1 MNRFKILINCC
12 LCICLL
18 CLISISAL
26 GQCFNNYTLSPSGN
40 VCGGS
45 VSMNLSGSQSGV
57 SYQLK
62 VNGANYGAPVNGTG
76 SSISV
81 GTVTSSS
88 SGGGGTFLVVASQF
102 GSSCS
107 PTVIAG
113 TSVTFVPTP
122 GGTVTASSSYVCSG
136 SPVTLTVNPTSAG
149 TYNYQW
155 FLNGAS
161 ISGASSQT
169 YSAAVAGTYTVQIS
183 NTCGAATLPCPAI
196 TASPN
201 VGTPGSITGPISR
214 VAGAAGSST
223 YTVGGAANAV
233 AYFWEISPVTAGT
246 FSSGG
251 TAVTSLV
258 WNPDF
263 SGTAIVKVRAIG
275 NCGPLSA
282 ASLLPVSVDLPASSG
297 YSYLKETDVRVPNI
311 VSTASLAAL
320 PIGQKKVTF
329 TYEDQQGRP
338 IQTVMQSA
346 SPGMN
351 DVIQPAAYDPVG
363 RPVTTYLQ
371 YTAPSSN
378 NGSYVTNPLA
388 NQAIYY
394 NPATPGAPNIA
405 TSTNSTSQSGYDN
418 SPLERVVEKGY
429 PGSTWIQG
437 GGHAV
442 QNGYGTNATSEVIYW
457 IINTNGNG
465 ALASVYNPGTLLTA
479 IVTDENGNSVT
490 QYTDFNG
497 KMVCKKVQSG
507 PSTFLFTY
515 YVYDDA
521 GNLRYVI
528 PPLPTVPVAI
538 NLPSA
543 FIESD
548 AVFTN
553 FFYGYHYDGRNRLTE
568 KKVPGKGWE
577 YYVYNKLDQ
586 VILSQTATQTS
597 LGLWTFTKYDSR
609 GRTILTGDYTT
620 ASSRGALQSSADS
633 FPSALQ
639 WESFSNSIS
648 NYGYTDV
655 SYPDNTVSSSK
666 KILSVSYYDNYLFLS
681 NNSINPNTSVF
692 TAPSADTVLNS
703 PGGLIT
709 GSITNVLGA
718 PASTYLLS
726 INHYDTY
733 GRTVK
738 TVGQSYK
745 TGGTNSGN
753 YDIVQNQY
761 SFDNLLVKSIRTH
774 YLSSSLQLTIGT
786 FYGYDHAG
794 RKVLLQQQ
802 YDTGPL
808 INLAEYD
815 YNELGQ
821 LYRKSL
827 HAPGQSAGV
836 PSAANI
842 TLGTADAI
850 SSGSK
855 MVYAS
860 NSISIQPNF
869 SVSGGAVFKAGITQ
883 PYLQTVT
890 YNYNIR
896 GWLTKINDPG
906 NLGTSLFAE
915 QLDYDQPN
923 TSFSGTTPQFNGNIS
938 TASWQTLAKPNT
950 SMVQELKGYVYNYD
964 GLNRLTASYYKAP
977 SGNDKYNEAVSYDEL
992 GNILSLNRNATA
1004 TTFLNKLA
1012 YNYGS
1017 GTQRGNL
1024 LLSVAD
1030 NGGTENYASTFSYQ
1044 TSSGSETANTK
1055 TGVQQITYNELN
1067 LPSLIT
1073 FTSGKTISFA
1083 YSSSG
1088 EEFERIIKQGATVNE
1103 DRSYIHGIEYVGS
1116 AINFI
1121 HTEEGRARP
1130 ITGGYLLEYQVADHL
1145 GNVRALF
1152 GDEDN
1157 TSSFSAANDV
1167 VQTTDYYAFGRPVA
1181 YLDANPLFQY
1191 KFNGKEYSSDLNEYN
1206 YGARYLNPVTARWNA
1221 VDNDADKSRRW
1232 SPYTYA
1238 YNNPIRNIDVD
1249 GNSSSDYAYAYAVG
1263 NLVSSAQYQAQND
1276 AAYQNMIMAWEG
1288 AYQEGLSLTRPIEFD
1303 PGYNANLEAFVKQQT
1318 SAYNGKGPGD
1328 DYGGAYYALNSSG
1341 SGGSS
1346 PLNWGGLGSFLTHLT
1361 PFGGVVDFA
1370 NSAKQGNVGGAVL
1383 GLVTTGAFFTGEG
1396 GTSSISEVTGASES
1410 SFLGNGSI
1418 AYRAITS
1425 ENANTINSG
1434 LGVFP
1439 KAPNGTWGLEQHLT
1453 YGSSAASYANDPWI
1467 ASSSSY
1473 NISKSFNSGN
1483 GIITIDLSK
1492 IPSNNIQVGWQ
1503 NLGRNSP
1510 GYHFS
1515 IWQQEISIFGHIPQ
1529 EAIIDW
1535 SK

>member
-1 MNRFKILINCC
+1 MIRFKVLINSC

-18 CLISISAL
+18 CLISVSAL
-26 GQCFNNYTLSPSGN
+26 AQCFNNYTLSPSGN
-40 VCGGS
+40 ICGGS
-45 VSMNLSGSQSGV
+45 ATMTLSGSQSGV
-57 SYQLK
+57 TYQLQ
-62 VNGANYGAPVNGTG
+62 VNGSNYGSPVNGTG
-76 SSISV
+76 SSITV

-107 PTVIAG
+107 PTVISGAG
-113 TSVTFVPTP
+113 VTFVPTP

-136 SPVTLTVNPTSAG
+136 SPVTFTVNPTAPGS
-149 TYNYQW
+149 YNYQW
-155 FLNGAS
+155 FLNGPA
-161 ISGASSQT
+161 IPGATSPT
-169 YSAAVAGTYTVQIS
+169 YSASVVGTYTVQIS
-183 NTCGAATLPCPAI
+183 NTCGAATLPCPTINA
-196 TASPN
+196 APN
-201 VGTPGSITGPISR
+201 VGAPGSITGPLSR

-233 AYFWEISPVTAGT
+233 SYLWEVSPAVAGT
-246 FSSGG
+246 FNGTG
-251 TAVTSLV
+251 TATASFN

-263 SGTAIVKVRAIG
+263 SGTAIIRVRAIG
-275 NCGPLSA
+275 NCGPPSG

-311 VSTASLAAL
+311 VSATSLAAL
-320 PIGQKKVTF
+320 PIGQKKVTI
-329 TYEDQQGRP
+329 TYEDQEGRP

-363 RPVTTYLQ
+363 RPVTTYLP
-371 YTAPSSN
+371 YTAPGTN
-378 NGSYVTNPLA
+378 NGSYVTNPLT

-394 NPATPGAPNIA
+394 NPSTPGAPNIA

-437 GGHAV
+437 GGHSV
-442 QNGYGTNATSEVIYW
+442 QNGYGANAPYEVVYW
-457 IINTNGNG
+457 ILNTNGNG
-465 ALASVYNPGTLLTA
+465 AYASTYNSGMLLSA

-490 QYTDFNG
+490 QYTDFSG
-497 KMVCKKVQSG
+497 KMVCKKVQNG
-507 PSTFLFTY
+507 PSTYLNTY
-515 YVYDDA
+515 YVYDNA

-528 PPLPTVPVAI
+528 PPLPTVPVAVS
-538 NLPSA
+538 LPSS
-543 FIESD
+543 FVETD

-577 YYVYNKLDQ
+577 YYVYNRLDQ
-586 VILSQTATQTS
+586 VVLSQTSTQTS

-609 GRTILTGDYTT
+609 GRAILTGDYTT
-620 ASSRGALQSSADS
+620 ASLRGTLQSAADS
-633 FPSALQ
+633 FSSALL
-639 WESFSNSIS
+639 WESFSNSTS

-666 KILSVSYYDNYLFLS
+666 KVLSASYYDNYSFLS
-681 NNSINPNTSVF
+681 NSSINPNTAVF
-692 TAPSADTVLNS
+692 TAPSADTILNS
-703 PGGLIT
+703 PEGLTT

-718 PASTYLLS
+718 PSTTYLLS

-753 YDIVQNQY
+753 YDIIQNQY
-761 SFDNLLVKSIRTH
+761 SFDNSLVKSTRTH
-774 YLSSSLQLTIGT
+774 YLSSALLLTINT
-786 FYGYDHAG
+786 FYGYDHSG
-794 RKVLLQQQ
+794 RKILLQQQ
-802 YDTGPL
+802 YDSGPL

-827 HAPGQSAGV
+827 HAPGQPAGV

-850 SSGSK
+850 SSGTK

-860 NSISIQPNF
+860 NSIVLQSNF
-869 SVSGGAVFKAGITQ
+869 SVSSGATFKASIIH
-883 PYLQTVT
+883 PYLQTIN
-890 YNYNIR
+890 YSYNIR
-896 GWLTKINDPG
+896 GWLTKINDP
-906 NLGTSLFAE
+906 NSLGTSLFAE
-915 QLDYDQPN
+915 QVDYDQPN

-938 TASWQTLAKPNT
+938 TMSWQTLAKPNT

-977 SGNDKYNEAVSYDEL
+977 SGNDTYNEVISYDEL

-1004 TTFLNKLA
+1004 STFLNKLA

-1044 TSSGSETANTK
+1044 SSGSETANTK
-1055 TGVQQITYNELN
+1055 TGVQQIIYNELN

-1088 EEFERIIKQGATVNE
+1088 EEFERIIKQGTTVSE
-1103 DRSYIHGIEYVGS
+1103 DRSYIHGIEYVGNT
-1116 AINFI
+1116 INFI
-1121 HTEEGRARP
+1121 HTEEGRVRP
-1130 ITGGYLLEYQVADHL
+1130 ITGGYLLEYQVVDHL
-1145 GNVRALF
+1145 GNVRAMF

-1157 TSSFSAANDV
+1157 SGSFSAANDI
-1167 VQTTDYYAFGRPVA
+1167 VQTTDYYAFGRQIA
-1181 YLDANPLFQY
+1181 YLDANPQYQY

-1206 YGARYLNPVTARWNA
+1206 YGARYLNPATARWNA
-1221 VDNDADKSRRW
+1221 IDNDADKSRRW
-1232 SPYTYA
+1232 SPYSYA
-1238 YNNPIRNIDVD
+1238 YNNPVRNIDPD
-1249 GNSSSDYAYAYAVG
+1249 GNFSYDYSTAYANAVSSDISRASQFSYFREPEDYVYDYEHGFTSYDPTPAIMLKQAMNDMAHDLEKNNPYRGHGSDAEDGGDFY
-1263 NLVSSAQYQAQND
+1263 SS
-1276 AAYQNMIMAWEG
+1276 
-1288 AYQEGLSLTRPIEFD
+1288 
-1303 PGYNANLEAFVKQQT
+1303 
-1318 SAYNGKGPGD
+1318 
-1328 DYGGAYYALNSSG
+1328 LNSSG
-1341 SGGSS
+1341 SSGHG
-1346 PLNWGGLGSFLTHLT
+1346 GGLGNFLLHLT
-1361 PFGGVVDFA
+1361 PFGGIIDFTNA
-1370 NSAKQGNVGGAVL
+1370 AKQDNVGGAVL
-1383 GLVTTGAFFTGEG
+1383 GLASTAAFFTGEG
-1396 GTSSISEVTGASES
+1396 AFSSVNGSAES
-1410 SFLGNGSI
+1410 STSTLGEGMSTL
-1418 AYRAITS
+1418 YRNLGPNERNS
-1425 ENANTINSG
+1425 INSLGGFSTSANSFDGKQFWIGDSG
-1434 LGVFP
+1434 LTMWKNSFLAKPYDIKVTIPTSYITPGHPNYLFNEPPDPFFNGQPSIDNFP
-1439 KAPNGTWGLEQHLT
+1439 GGTVL
-1453 YGSSAASYANDPWI
+1453 P
-1467 ASSSSY
+1467 
-1473 NISKSFNSGN
+1473 
-1483 GIITIDLSK
+1483 
-1492 IPSNNIQVGWQ
+1492 Q
-1503 NLGRNSP
+1503 NLGIFNSVIKWEWL
-1510 GYHFS
+1510 H
-1515 IWQQEISIFGHIPQ
+1515 
-1529 EAIIDW
+1529 
-1535 SK
+1535 